1 MRRDTWE
8 DYYDRVVR
16 ALGLG
21 VPIVP
26 LDALTRPDF
35 RPDGVEFDVKL
46 GTNKRNNVFAPD
58 DELEIIVANPSPK
71 DVFIE
76 LIGTSARGEKVILAP
91 NTTRVRAGQQ
101 YRFPPGGAIKVRS
114 GLGKERIT
122 VFASTTEFPPGELL
136 RGQDVVDRV
145 VHRFQAAADRDT
157 RILKKTIEV
166 ETR

>member
-1 MRRDTWE
+1 M
-8 DYYDRVVR
+8 
-16 ALGLG
+16 
-21 VPIVP
+21 PIVP

-35 RPDGVEFDVKL
+35 RPDAVEFDVKL

-101 YRFPPGGAIKVRS
+101 YRFPPEGAIKVRG

-122 VFASTTEFPPGELL
+122 VFASTTEFPRASCCGARMSWTGSSTASRPPPIGTPGS
-136 RGQDVVDRV
+136 
-145 VHRFQAAADRDT
+145 
-157 RILKKTIEV
+157 
-166 ETR
+166 